1 MSSKSNIELQ
11 VLKNMFP
18 VQFRLPI
25 SDCYVKQVHPVV
37 EEILKNHDIH
47 AYDAAEL
54 VLVSETECKLVTYK
68 LDYFYYQVDSTYFY
82 ARSELGT
89 KGQKYFDSC
98 LHEVRSE
105 AVKEILY
112 REELEK
118 QKLQLKKAYTRLF
131 GKYPSNEEDE

>member
-54 VLVSETECKLVTYK
+54 VLVSETKCQLVTYK
-68 LDYFYYQVDSTYFY
+68 LHHFYRYEQYHVHSDYQAD
-82 ARSELGT
+82 E
-89 KGQKYFDSC
+89 
-98 LHEVRSE
+98 
-105 AVKEILY
+105 
-112 REELEK
+112 
-118 QKLQLKKAYTRLF
+118 QKLVVSPPNFQ
-131 GKYPSNEEDE
+131 